1 MNYQCGHSIG
11 RHHETAAD
19 GYPICPKCLHVERD
33 KLRAENAEL
42 KEEQAQWD
50 MAHPYNLR
58 CRGKTKD
65 EFNERLL
72 RLLPSDF
79 PLKAENA
86 RLKKDIKDYQL
97 VLAAAK
103 PANAAFEAE
112 NATLKEALKAWQ
124 LMDSESYD
132 KNKAP
137 CHIMRAEYRR
147 SARELTEQVLK
158 E

>member
-72 RLLPSDF
+72 SLLPSDF

-86 RLKKDIKDYQL
+86 ELKNLIKQALRIQDLWFSQSDEPEHQEESYA
-97 VLAAAK
+97 LAAMLHH
-103 PANAAFEAE
+103 FEDA
-112 NATLKEALKAWQ
+112 LKE
-124 LMDSESYD
+124 
-132 KNKAP
+132 
-137 CHIMRAEYRR
+137 
-147 SARELTEQVLK
+147 
-158 E
+158 